1 MRKKRKHGNSLQP
14 ILNHLLLSSSFTG
27 VAFGF
32 HYSLSL
38 STLYSLLSLSHRAY
52 NNEYVCFVRLS
63 FIFHI
68 VREQKDQSSSLFCL
82 GFLFHIIILASIIIS
97 FTFFTS
103 PPPQLLTLFEADNK
117 DKTISFNLL
126 LFLAWYYCTSNNIL
140 YKDITWIDGRNH

>member
-1 MRKKRKHGNSLQP
+1 MRKKRKHRNSLQP
-14 ILNHLLLSSSFTG
+14 NLNHLLLSSSFIG

-63 FIFHI
+63 FIFLI

-103 PPPQLLTLFEADNK
+103 LPQLLALFEADSK

-126 LFLAWYYCTSNNIL
+126 LFLVWYYCTSNNIL